1 MQIESVLAKATKLG
15 IRVDRHVLG
24 RSLAKVK
31 ESLSTLVQAADAEG
45 LPSRYS
51 SNKDIAA
58 WFYDELMVTP
68 VVKTRAG
75 GRSVAKGVLEQGGQ

>member
-31 ESLSTLVQAADAEG
+31 ESLSTLFQDS
-45 LPSRYS
+45 LSH
-51 SNKDIAA
+51 
-58 WFYDELMVTP
+58 
-68 VVKTRAG
+68 
-75 GRSVAKGVLEQGGQ
+75 